1 MAAGLTVLITCKNE
15 SRHLAGSIKAA
26 RLVAD
31 EVLVADSGSD
41 DGSIEIALSLGARV
55 IQREYRSAGDFKNWA
70 IPQAKHPWVFTVD
83 SDETVTPELATEIR
97 QQVLTNN
104 SFDGFWVRRVNYF
117 FGKPMRYGGWGPS
130 HLLRIVRRDVGRY
143 IGATDHAEVDL
154 PAERVGKLHGPL
166 LHDAVWCYD
175 RYLNKLNRYAALQA
189 KLWHAAGKRS
199 NLAQLAL
206 RGPLRF
212 LNDYVLRGAILDGAE
227 GLQGSFLVAYA
238 SYLKQ
243 VKLWE
248 LDRLE
253 SLAAEKPAA
262 KRAA

>member
-1 MAAGLTVLITCKNE
+1 
-15 SRHLAGSIKAA
+15 LAGCITAA
-26 RLVAD
+26 RQAAD

-41 DGSIEIALSLGARV
+41 DGSIEIAHSLGARI

-97 QQVLTNN
+97 QLVLTNN
-104 SFDGFWVRRVNYF
+104 SCDGFWVRRVNYF

-143 IGATDHAEVDL
+143 VGSTDHAEVVL
-154 PAERVGKLHGPL
+154 PAERVGKLRRPL
-166 LHDAVWCYD
+166 LHDAVWSYD
-175 RYLNKLNRYAALQA
+175 RYLNKLNRYATMQA
-189 KLWHAAGKRS
+189 ELWHAAGKRS
-199 NLAQLAL
+199 SLAQLAL

-212 LNDYVLRGAILDGAE
+212 LNDYLLRGAILDGAE
-227 GLQGSFLVAYA
+227 GLQCSFLVAYA

-248 LDRLE
+248 LDRAQPRTE
-253 SLAAEKPAA
+253 APAA
-262 KRAA
+262 NRAA

>member
-15 SRHLAGSIKAA
+15 SRHLAGSIEAA

-70 IPQAKHPWVFTVD
+70 IPQAKYQWVFTVD
-83 SDETVTPELATEIR
+83 SDEQVSPELATEVR
-97 QQVLTNN
+97 QRVLTSHNL
-104 SFDGFWVRRVNYF
+104 DGFWVPRVNYF
-117 FGKPMRYGGWGPS
+117 YGKPLRYGAWGPS

-143 IGATDHAEVDL
+143 VGSTDHAEVVL
-154 PAERVGKLHGPL
+154 PTERVGKLKHPL
-166 LHDAVWCYD
+166 QHDAVWSYE
-175 RYLNKLNRYAALQA
+175 RYLAKLNRYAGMQA
-189 KLWHAAGKRS
+189 ELWHAAGRKPS
-199 NLAQLAL
+199 FLQIAL
-206 RGPLRF
+206 RGPGRF
-212 LNDYVLRGAILDGAE
+212 FNDYVLRGAFLDGAE

-243 VKLWE
+243 VRLWE
-248 LDRLE
+248 LHRVSPIAAEQPLRN
-253 SLAAEKPAA
+253 LAA
-262 KRAA
+262 

>member
-15 SRHLAGSIKAA
+15 SRHLAGAIEAA

-41 DGSIEIALSLGARV
+41 DGSIEIAHSLGARV

-83 SDETVTPELATEIR
+83 SDETVTPELAAEIR
-97 QQVLTNN
+97 RRVLVPN
-104 SFDGFWVRRVNYF
+104 SFDGFWVKRVNYF

-130 HLLRIVRRDVGRY
+130 HLLRVVRRDVGRY
-143 IGATDHAEVDL
+143 VGPTDHAEVVL
-154 PAERVGKLHGPL
+154 PAERVGKLQQPL

-175 RYLNKLNRYAALQA
+175 RYLGKLNRYAAMQA
-189 KLWHAAGKRS
+189 RLWHAAGKRS
-199 NLAQLAL
+199 SFAQLAL

-212 LNDYVLRGAILDGAE
+212 LNDYLLRGAILDGAE
-227 GLQGSFLVAYA
+227 GLQCSFLVAYA

-248 LDRLE
+248 LDQARQPSSE
-253 SLAAEKPAA
+253 PATSQ
-262 KRAA
+262 RAA